1 MTRALDDLIV
11 VDLTRTFFGGL
22 SAMFL
27 ADFGARVMR
36 VELQSGGV
44 AAGLGGPPGSAAAAA
59 WNHQADLIH
68 RNKESIALDA
78 RVERGRALLRELLGK
93 VDAIV
98 TDWQR
103 GELAVLGLDY
113 ASVCTVRPDVVFG
126 RISGFGPVGPDA
138 DLPPIDELAAARAGT
153 MPILPQPG
161 QPPVYSGAG
170 AMHSAAMLAFGV
182 VTALLHRAESG
193 EGQEVDVSLFGA
205 NMYGA
210 ALDTQAFLA
219 IGSGQRLLNPISRL
233 DVSNPM
239 SGSLYLSADGRWVTL
254 TMPDTDRWW
263 PAFSETLGI
272 AFDDPR
278 FDTHEKRTAVNRL
291 ELIKELD
298 ARFQRQPSAHWRKV
312 FQEKQMSADI
322 IEQFDY
328 PAGDPTLRANRYII
342 ELDHPSFGRL
352 KSLGFPIFMSDSP
365 ARLDRLAPCTGQ
377 HTGQVLGDLLGYRE
391 EAIFEFASAGIIPA

>member
-1 MTRALDDLIV
+1 MARALDDLIV
-11 VDLTRTFFGGL
+11 VDLTRHFFGGL

-27 ADFGARVMR
+27 ADFGARVIR
-36 VELQSGGV
+36 LGLLQGF
-44 AAGLGGPPGSAAAAA
+44 AADQPSLAPNAASAS
-59 WNHQADLIH
+59 WNQEADLIH
-68 RNKESIALDA
+68 RNKESITLDA
-78 RVERGRALLRELLGK
+78 HSERGRALLHELVGK

-103 GELAVLGLDY
+103 DELSAIGLDY
-113 ASVCTVRPDVVFG
+113 ASVCAVRPDVVFG
-126 RISGFGPVGPDA
+126 RISGFGPAGPDA
-138 DLPPIDELAAARAGT
+138 DLPPIDELAAARTGM

-161 QPPVYSGAG
+161 QPPVYTGAG
-170 AMHSAAMLAFGV
+170 AIHSAVMLAFGV
-182 VTALLHRAESG
+182 VTALLHRAESR

-210 ALDTQAFLA
+210 ALDLQAFLA

-239 SGSLYLSADGRWVTL
+239 SGSLYPSADGRWVTL

-263 PAFSETLGI
+263 PVFSSALGI
-272 AFDDPR
+272 ASDDSR
-278 FDTHEKRTAVNRL
+278 FDTHDKRTAINRL
-291 ELIKELD
+291 ELIHELE
-298 ARFQRQPSAHWRKV
+298 ARFQRLPSNHWRRV
-312 FQEKQMSADI
+312 FTENQMSADI

-328 PAGDPTLRANRYII
+328 PTSDPLVRANRYNID
-342 ELDHPSFGRL
+342 LDHPSFGRV

-365 ARLDRLAPCTGQ
+365 ARLERLAPCIGQ

-391 EAIFEFASAGIIPA
+391 EAIVELATAGVIAA